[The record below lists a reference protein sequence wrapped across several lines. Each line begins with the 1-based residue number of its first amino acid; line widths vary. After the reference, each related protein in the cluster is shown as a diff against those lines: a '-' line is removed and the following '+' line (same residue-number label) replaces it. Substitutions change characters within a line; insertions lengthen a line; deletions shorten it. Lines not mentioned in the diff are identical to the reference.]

1 MTTSGGGSS
10 RLPPRPLSGVPS
22 GSSASSTASTGNS
35 ASAPRKPLAAAVPSF
50 PSTLGAGRER
60 EFEFNASD
68 FEKVRKL
75 IHEHAGIALSPA
87 KQDMVYSRLARRL
100 RACGD
105 RTFAQYLTRLERD
118 RSEWETFV
126 NSLTTNLTSF
136 FREAH
141 HFDILAEQLRKVAE
155 KRTIKIWCCAS
166 STGEEPYSLAI
177 TACEAFDSL
186 NPPVQIIA
194 TDIDTAVLAHGE
206 AGSYRQERV
215 ERLSPERLRKFFLR
229 GTGDQDGV
237 VKVRPE
243 LRRLITFRRINLLEA
258 NWPVQGPLDA
268 IFCRNVMIYF
278 DKPTQYGI
286 LKRFQPLLR
295 PDGQLFAGHSE
306 SFMHAADLFRSRGR
320 TVYQR
325 ADAPQR

>member
-1 MTTSGGGSS
+1 MTTSGGSS
-10 RLPPRPLSGVPS
+10 RQPPRPLPGT
-22 GSSASSTASTGNS
+22 GAGSSTASPSGS
-35 ASAPRKPLAAAVPSF
+35 AVRKPLSPALPGF
-50 PSTLGAGRER
+50 PPALGAGRDR
-60 EFEFNASD
+60 EFEFTASD

-141 HFDILAEQLRKVAE
+141 HFDILAEQLKKVAE
-155 KRTIKIWCCAS
+155 KRTIKIWCCAA

-186 NPPVQIIA
+186 NPPVQILA

-229 GTGDQDGV
+229 GTGDQGGV

-258 NWPVQGPLDA
+258 NWSVQGPLDA

-325 ADAPQR
+325 ADTPLR

>member
-1 MTTSGGGSS
+1 MSSSGDSS
-10 RLPPRPLSGVPS
+10 RPPLVPPRP
-22 GSSASSTASTGNS
+22 AASTSGLS
-35 ASAPRKPLAAAVPSF
+35 ARRPEPSVLRSLPPIAPPPVVA
-50 PSTLGAGRER
+50 RER
-60 EFEFNASD
+60 EFEFTAAD
-68 FEKVRKL
+68 FDRIRKL
-75 IHEHAGIALSPA
+75 IHDHAGIALSPA

-105 RTFAQYLTRLERD
+105 RTFAQYLARLERD
-118 RSEWETFV
+118 RAEWETFV

-141 HFDILAEQLRKVAE
+141 HFEILAQQLAGIAE
-155 KRTIKIWCCAS
+155 KRPLKIWCCAS

-186 NPPVQIIA
+186 NPPVQILA
-194 TDIDTAVLAHGE
+194 SDIDTAVLAHGE
-206 AGSYRQERV
+206 GGMYRQDRV
-215 ERLSPERLRKFFLR
+215 DRLSPDRLRRFFLR
-229 GTGDQDGV
+229 GTGDQDGM

-243 LRRLITFRRINLLEA
+243 LRRLIQFRRINLLDPV
-258 NWPVQGPLDA
+258 WPVQGPLDA

-286 LKRFQPLLR
+286 LKRFAPLLR
-295 PDGQLFAGHSE
+295 PEGLLFAGHSE
-306 SFMHAADLFRSRGR
+306 SFMHAADVFRSRGR

-325 ADAPQR
+325 ADQAMR